1 MEHRR
6 SWHTSFRP
14 FQVRR
19 DAACRADDIGAL
31 AKKRCLT
38 DAALTS
44 LSHTHTHHLS
54 HTTLSHT
61 TLSHTHTY
69 IHTYMHAYIHT
80 YIQPK
85 RRTPQDGSPRN
96 AGRLAVHPDYVPRMI
111 TSHRACRKS
120 SQNLRLRPKECRTLL
135 WSVEV
140 WWAHHRF
147 DSMSGNKHQSLV
159 ELEESGATY
168 SQTTYP
174 TYIHT
179 YMYAC
184 IHTCMHTYI
193 HTYTYTYIH
202 ACMHAYMHTC
212 IHTYIHTY
220 MHACMH
226 ACINTYVHA

>member
-19 DAACRADDIGAL
+19 DATCRADDIGAL
-31 AKKRCLT
+31 AEKRCLT

-44 LSHTHTHHLS
+44 LSHTHTIF
-54 HTTLSHT
+54 HTQLC
-61 TLSHTHTY
+61 HTHTY
-69 IHTYMHAYIHT
+69 IHTCMHTYIHT

-135 WSVEV
+135 WSAEV

-147 DSMSGNKHQSLV
+147 DSMSGKKHQSLV

-174 TYIHT
+174 TY
-179 YMYAC
+179 MYAC

-193 HTYTYTYIH
+193 HT
-202 ACMHAYMHTC
+202 
-212 IHTYIHTY
+212 
-220 MHACMH
+220 CMH
-226 ACINTYVHA
+226 ACINTYVHAYYLFTYLLALSHTIFHIPLCHTQLF